1 MSRTQTTM
9 SNPRLPPEML
19 DYVIDLLNDE
29 PEALKQCCLASKLW
43 VPRTRRHLF
52 ADIAFRSA
60 DDLVSWKKTFPDPT
74 NSPAYHA
81 RTVLVGCP
89 GLITAS
95 DAGEGGWIWTFSSI
109 TSLEVDNGEQYLG
122 SLTPFYQFAPT
133 LKSLRVGPLLFPCP
147 QLFALIC
154 SFPLLEDLSLR
165 GVSPSHDDDS
175 HGMRTIYSYP
185 GTSPSLTGSL
195 DLAILGG
202 AGSVARLLLGL
213 SSGLHFRKI
222 TFTWDRKEDRRW
234 ITELVASCSHT
245 LESLDIT
252 YAFRRTFARI
262 CVFTNLILFLVGQEH
277 ALLDLSKATKLQDAI
292 FRPQSKS
299 VEWIATALQTLT
311 PEHQDLRQ
319 ISIYV
324 PHHLTIFSPGADIRH
339 YLGEASEWWSRLDHL
354 LLRFW
359 ESRSVRPRVGCAR
372 AGEKWQNTKYCIGCL
387 LPEVTKREIVDP
399 V

>member
-1 MSRTQTTM
+1 MSGLAVRHASTSHKCKLGGRDPARNQHRDRGGTEADSIVSRTQTTM
-9 SNPRLPPEML
+9 SNPRLPPEIL
-19 DYVIDLLNDE
+19 DYVIDLLHDE
-29 PEALKQCCLASKLW
+29 PEALKQCCLSSKLW

-60 DDLVSWKKTFPDPT
+60 DDLVSWKKTFPDPA

-89 GLITAS
+89 GLITVS
-95 DAGEGGWIWTFSSI
+95 DAGEGGWIRTFSGI
-109 TSLEVDNGEQYLG
+109 ASLEVDNGEQYLG
-122 SLTPFYQFAPT
+122 SLSPFYQFAST

-154 SFPLLEDLSLR
+154 SFPHLEDLSLR

-175 HGMRTIYSYP
+175 HGVRTIYSYP

-252 YAFRRTFARI
+252 YAFRRTFCSYLRLYQSNFVPSWAGTRPARPFESDQAPRRDFPTT
-262 CVFTNLILFLVGQEH
+262 VKERRMDRHGAPNPHARTSRSPTNLN
-277 ALLDLSKATKLQDAI
+277 
-292 FRPQSKS
+292 
-299 VEWIATALQTLT
+299 
-311 PEHQDLRQ
+311 LRA
-319 ISIYV
+319 
-324 PHHLTIFSPGADIRH
+324 SP
-339 YLGEASEWWSRLDHL
+339 LDHL
-354 LLRFW
+354 QPWR
-359 ESRSVRPRVGCAR
+359 RH
-372 AGEKWQNTKYCIGCL
+372 
-387 LPEVTKREIVDP
+387 
-399 V
+399 